1 MSLWL
6 SPRRIVKTRLALVS
20 LITWLLLSAC
30 AGNPYEVGELQPYI
44 NPAFG
49 FRVDYPSNW
58 ITSVDPSSLVGVQVD
73 KVHAVAFVSQA
84 VRAMLV
90 VYVQEMDGD
99 ETLAGFAKRQMEGLR
114 STAGDAAF
122 SEPAPVLLGGVGA
135 MMTQAAVEQDGQ
147 AFLQRT
153 LFAIRNGRG
162 YAVSIIAPADSELAA
177 TLEQMLASFGFVQ

>member
-1 MSLWL
+1 MKPRLVLVLL
-6 SPRRIVKTRLALVS
+6 SS
-20 LITWLLLSAC
+20 WLLLSAC

-58 ITSVDPSSLVGVQVD
+58 ITSVDPSSLVGAPAD
-73 KVHAVAFVSQA
+73 KMHAVAFVSQA

-90 VYVQEMDGD
+90 VYVQELDGD
-99 ETLAGFAKRQMEGLR
+99 EALAGFAERQMAGLR

-122 SEPAPVLLGGVGA
+122 SEPAPVLLGGAGA
-135 MMTQAAVEQDGQ
+135 MMTQATVEQDGQ
-147 AFLQRT
+147 TFLQRT

-162 YAVSIIAPADSELAA
+162 YAVSFIAPAESGLTA
-177 TLEQMLASFGFVQ
+177 TLEQMLVSFGFVQ

>member
-1 MSLWL
+1 M
-6 SPRRIVKTRLALVS
+6 KTRLVLVS
-20 LITWLLLSAC
+20 LASWLLLPAC
-30 AGNPYEVGELQPYI
+30 AGNPYAVGELQPYI

-58 ITSVDPSSLVGVQVD
+58 ITSVDPSSLVGAQAD
-73 KVHAVAFVSQA
+73 RMHAVAFVSQA

-90 VYVQEMDGD
+90 VYVQEMDRD
-99 ETLAGFAKRQMEGLR
+99 ETLNGFAERQMEGLR
-114 STAGDAAF
+114 STAGDAVF
-122 SEPAPVLLGGVGA
+122 SEPMPVLLGGAGA
-135 MMTQAAVEQDGQ
+135 MMTQATVEQDGQ

-153 LFAIRNGRG
+153 LFAIRDGRG